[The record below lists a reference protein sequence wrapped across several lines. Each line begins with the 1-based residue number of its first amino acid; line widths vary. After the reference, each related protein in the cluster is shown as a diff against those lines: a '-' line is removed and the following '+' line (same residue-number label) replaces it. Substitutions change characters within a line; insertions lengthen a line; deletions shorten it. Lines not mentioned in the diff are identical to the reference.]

1 MKRILVLFVLFGTL
15 FSTERIPPF
24 LDLKVRDADAQA
36 EIDALKAEF
45 ISERDAIHER
55 YKKEMEALKSQ
66 KRTEMQETKSSF
78 HQRFTAL
85 SEKYPDVKKLQAKK
99 KGPLLDPALK
109 DKKDRQKRD
118 SRKAKKSRKSP
129 VRSRD

>member
-1 MKRILVLFVLFGTL
+1 MKTMLVLFILFGIL

-24 LDLKVRDADAQA
+24 LDLKVRDAEAQSD
-36 EIDALKAEF
+36 IDALKAQF
-45 ISERDAIHER
+45 ISERDAIHEK
-55 YKKEMEALKSQ
+55 YKKEMDAIKKQ
-66 KRTEMQETKSSF
+66 KRTEMQETKSSY

-109 DKKDRQKRD
+109 DKKDREKRD
-118 SRKAKKSRKSP
+118 NRKAKKGRNSP